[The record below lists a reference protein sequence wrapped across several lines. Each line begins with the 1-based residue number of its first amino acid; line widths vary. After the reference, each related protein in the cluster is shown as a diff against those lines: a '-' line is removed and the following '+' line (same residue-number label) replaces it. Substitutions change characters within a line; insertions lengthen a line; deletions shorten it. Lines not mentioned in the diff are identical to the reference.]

1 MIALLLACIGLPVGL
16 ALDRIVLDLA
26 VPADMDEEDVTPN
39 KTKPPKAGRRR
50 PAGAEAGS
58 LVIDLDQPARDWV
71 RRLIIVAA
79 TVGLFAAAGAR
90 YNEPAH
96 LAIVTAYICVLII
109 CAATDLLAF
118 RVPNVITYP
127 AILGAFVIAAAMPD
141 ASLPSALAGA
151 GVAGGA
157 LLLPSLVTG
166 GLGMGM
172 GDVKL
177 ATFVGLALG
186 FTFIVPA
193 LLVMALSGGGAAALL
208 LITRARK
215 RGEPIPYAPFIAT
228 GALAA
233 LLWQGAAFVS
243 LS

>member
-1 MIALLLACIGLPVGL
+1 MIALLLAFIGLPVGI
-16 ALDRIVLDLA
+16 ALDRIVLELA

-39 KTKPPKAGRRR
+39 KTKAGRRR

-58 LVIDLDQPARDWV
+58 LVIDLEQPARDWA
-71 RRLIIVAA
+71 RRLLIVAA
-79 TVGLFAAAGAR
+79 AAGLFAAAGAR

-96 LAIVTAYICVLII
+96 LAIITAYICVLIV
-109 CAATDLLAF
+109 CAATDLLVF
-118 RVPNVITYP
+118 RVPNVVTYP

-141 ASLPSALAGA
+141 ASLSSALAGA
-151 GVAGGA
+151 GLAGGA

-186 FTFIVPA
+186 FTFTVPA
-193 LLVMALSGGGAAALL
+193 LLVMALSGGGLAALL
-208 LITRARK
+208 LITGARK
-215 RGEPIPYAPFIAT
+215 RGEPIPYAPFIAA
-228 GALAA
+228 GALTA
-233 LLWQGAAFVS
+233 LLWQGAAFVA